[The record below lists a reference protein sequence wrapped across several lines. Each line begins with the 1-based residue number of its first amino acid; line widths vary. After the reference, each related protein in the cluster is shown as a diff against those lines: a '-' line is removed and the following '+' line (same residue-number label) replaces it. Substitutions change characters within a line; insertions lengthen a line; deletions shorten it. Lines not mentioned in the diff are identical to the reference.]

1 MKKCLVCDCKKL
13 IKKEDNTKPCV
24 NSMNGE
30 GRSTL
35 IHEYNYS
42 CYECLDNMQK
52 EREKQL
58 RDIYDENAVALC
70 KMKIAGFIE
79 RELVVPS
86 CSHT

>member
-58 RDIYDENAVALC
+58 RDIYD
-70 KMKIAGFIE
+70 KMKEVGFISPIPK
-79 RELVVPS
+79 VSVAI
-86 CSHT
+86 